1 MVRYEKRGDSTSRET
16 AGGSNLLDS
25 AELSVGIRILL
36 VGSPQTTRSYSPSLR
51 PRRFRQCILLWP
63 KGRRRL
69 RLWTMKRVLL
79 QALAVAG
86 LLAGLAACSN
96 ASPVILESPTPSG
109 TSGPATPTP
118 DPSTS
123 PVPAE

>member
-25 AELSVGIRILL
+25 AELSVGIRILC
-36 VGSPQTTRSYSPSLR
+36 VGSPQTTRSYSPR
-51 PRRFRQCILLWP
+51 PRRRWFRPRALLWP

-79 QALAVAG
+79 QALAVAA
-86 LLAGLAACSN
+86 LLAALAACSKTP
-96 ASPVILESPTPSG
+96 PVILESPTPSG
-109 TSGPATPTP
+109 TS
-118 DPSTS
+118 
-123 PVPAE
+123 